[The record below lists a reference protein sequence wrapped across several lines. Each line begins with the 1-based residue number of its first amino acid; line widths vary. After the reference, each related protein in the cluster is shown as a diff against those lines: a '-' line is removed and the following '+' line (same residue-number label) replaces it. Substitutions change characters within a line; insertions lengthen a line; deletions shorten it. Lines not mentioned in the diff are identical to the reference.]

1 MLCTTLGG
9 LYGRW
14 RYADDEQRHRYSL
27 SDSSAKRTWRE
38 VRCCLRGDGNGNETR
53 IYGSHRRDHRPAA
66 PPRHPRSPKR
76 TWAGATERAGLAR
89 RHPPDRWRKSR
100 AEGAQAMSLAVIPL
114 AITMNAGPQIMSAL
128 IFVTANKPLKLSAY
142 FITGVVIAVTVGVTI
157 TYTLACLLGGS
168 VSLGDPSDSGSL
180 GNIIQYLFVGLLV
193 VLSIKSYVGRES
205 SEPPRWLGAL
215 QNAKPTTAFTTGLL
229 LLSVFPSDLMILITV
244 GVNLV
249 QNDASLLGA
258 VPFVAATIFI
268 AALPVLSYLLFR
280 RRAQQAMP
288 KVRDWMNTN
297 SWLVNI
303 IVYVVFILL
312 ILS

>member
-1 MLCTTLGG
+1 
-9 LYGRW
+9 
-14 RYADDEQRHRYSL
+14 
-27 SDSSAKRTWRE
+27 
-38 VRCCLRGDGNGNETR
+38 
-53 IYGSHRRDHRPAA
+53 
-66 PPRHPRSPKR
+66 
-76 TWAGATERAGLAR
+76 
-89 RHPPDRWRKSR
+89 
-100 AEGAQAMSLAVIPL
+100 MSLAVIPL
-114 AITMNAGPQIMSAL
+114 AITMNAGPQIMSAI
-128 IFVTANKPLKLSAY
+128 IFVTAPKALKLSAY
-142 FITGVVIAVTVGVTI
+142 FLAGVVIAVTAGVTI
-157 TYTLACLLGGS
+157 TYTLANLLGGS
-168 VSLGDPSDSGSL
+168 VSLGDSSDSGSL
-180 GNIIQYLFVGLLV
+180 GNMIQYLFVGLLV
-193 VLSIKSYVGRES
+193 ILSIKSYVGRET

-215 QNAKPTTAFTTGLL
+215 QHAEPTTAFTTGLL

-280 RRAQQAMP
+280 RRAERAMP

-303 IVYVVFILL
+303 IVYVIFILL